1 MVWACGLAEEEW
13 VDSGD
18 AVGSCAPC
26 FYPEDAFICCL
37 TRRCSAV
44 AAGVRLT
51 ETTRERKKDYKF
63 KLRTWG
69 VLVGVITCVDS
80 ECFIHLFYFLYLKYI
95 FVHKFLQC
103 YIELA

>member
-1 MVWACGLAEEEW
+1 MGWPRKSGWIAGTPLGLVPLA
-13 VDSGD
+13 
-18 AVGSCAPC
+18 ATLRMRC
-26 FYPEDAFICCL
+26 FICCL

-103 YIELA
+103 YIKLA